1 MVKPELQSP
10 APWINS
16 RHHIGVK
23 PPKSKPDTAEDD
35 WLLDE
40 VARLSDQANTALTV
54 AMVTTSLLILA
65 VLVGFIMWAGGLL
78 LIMH

>member
-1 MVKPELQSP
+1 MKPELQSP

-16 RHHIGVK
+16 RHPIGVK
-23 PPKSKPDTAEDD
+23 PPKSKPDMAEDD

-40 VARLSDQANTALTV
+40 VTRLSDQVDTALFVTLFLGGLLLMIL
-54 AMVTTSLLILA
+54 MV
-65 VLVGFIMWAGGLL
+65 GYIMWVNGLL

>member
-1 MVKPELQSP
+1 MKQELQSP

-23 PPKSKPDTAEDD
+23 PPTSKPDTAEDD

-40 VARLSDQANTALTV
+40 VPRLSDQADTALT
-54 AMVTTSLLILA
+54 AALFFGSLLA
-65 VLVGFIMWAGGLL
+65 VVFLVGFIMWINGLL